1 MPQAKDVNTEVELLK
16 RDFAQL
22 TAVAEKLDVAIDK
35 LSSVATSL
43 DRMIAVHENRLEY
56 HDQIDKELFTLIED
70 RRKEAKEQFQSL
82 HSRVSSMRDDFDDQ
96 LNTNTQNVVSL
107 LQEHTKSEQAHH
119 DEMAARLDKLE
130 KWRWLVMGA
139 AVAFGFLFSQME
151 IVEAFLN

>member
-1 MPQAKDVNTEVELLK
+1 MAQAKDVNTEVELLK
-16 RDFAQL
+16 KDFAQL
-22 TAVAEKLDVAIDK
+22 AGVAEKLDVAIDK

-82 HSRVSSMRDDFDDQ
+82 HQRVSSMRDDFDDQ
-96 LNTNTQNVVSL
+96 INTNTQNLVNL
-107 LQEHTKSEQAHH
+107 LQDHNKSEQVHH
-119 DEMAARLDKLE
+119 DELNARLDKLE

-151 IVEAFLN
+151 IVDAFFK

>member
-82 HSRVSSMRDDFDDQ
+82 HQRVSSMRDDFDDQ
-96 LNTNTQNVVSL
+96 INTNTQNLVNL
-107 LQEHTKSEQAHH
+107 LQDHNKSEQAHH
-119 DEMAARLDKLE
+119 DELNARLDKLE

-151 IVEAFLN
+151 IVDAFFN

>member
-119 DEMAARLDKLE
+119 DEMSARLDKLE